1 ITKDPPSLQPF
12 LNGKHELLASIQ
24 ILPGPKP
31 CVQAWIHPIDLEF
44 LDSIVQCLINL
55 VQSAVTE
62 LVDLIEAHNH
72 LNTVSISKCDGSWRI
87 DYRVVM
93 LVFEA
98 RGIPS
103 RFGEVE
109 LSLVAFN
116 PELEVFYALS
126 DNQVSGP

>member
-1 ITKDPPSLQPF
+1 
-12 LNGKHELLASIQ
+12 
-24 ILPGPKP
+24 
-31 CVQAWIHPIDLEF
+31 
-44 LDSIVQCLINL
+44 
-55 VQSAVTE
+55 SAITE

-72 LNTVSISKCDGSWRI
+72 LNPISILKCDGSWRVN
-87 DYRVVM
+87 YRVVV
-93 LVFEA
+93 LVFKA

-103 RFGEVE
+103 RFGEVK